1 MKVLLV
7 HGLGRSSLSMVLL
20 GKRLAR
26 SGYDPEFFG
35 YSALTETQPR
45 IVARL
50 TRRLRILAQHDGEIG
65 LIGHSF
71 GGLLLREAC
80 ARVPELRVRHL
91 VMLGTP
97 NQPPRLAARVYK
109 WLPFRVLRGS
119 CGQCLADPSWYTRLP
134 APTSPYTVV
143 AGTTGWRGRLSPF
156 RGERNDGVVAVSETP
171 VRPGD
176 VPIEMPLV
184 HTLMMN
190 SKAVYRLIER
200 TFAGVRRNK

>member
-7 HGLGRSSLSMVLL
+7 HGLGRSSLSMALL
-20 GKRLAR
+20 AKRLSR
-26 SGYDPEFFG
+26 SGYRPEFFG
-35 YSALTETQPR
+35 YSALAEPQPR

-50 TRRLRILAQHDGEIG
+50 VKRLRHLARDKGEIG
-65 LIGHSF
+65 LVGHSF

-97 NQPPRLAARVYK
+97 NQPPRLAARIYR
-109 WLPFRVLRGS
+109 WLPFRLLRGS
-119 CGQCLADPSWYTRLP
+119 CGQCLADASWYKRLP
-134 APTSPYTVV
+134 SPTSPYTVV
-143 AGTTGWRGRLSPF
+143 AGTIGWRGRMSPF
-156 RGERNDGVVAVSETP
+156 GGERNDGVVAVSETS
-171 VRPGD
+171 VNAGEA
-176 VPIEMPLV
+176 PIEMPVV

-200 TFAGVRRNK
+200 TFSKVRRDG